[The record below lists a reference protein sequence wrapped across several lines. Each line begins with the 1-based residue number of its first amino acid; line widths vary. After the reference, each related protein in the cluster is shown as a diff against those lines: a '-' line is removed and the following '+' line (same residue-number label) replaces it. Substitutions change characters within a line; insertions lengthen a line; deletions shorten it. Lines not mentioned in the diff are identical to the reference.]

1 MKILKPGK
9 LGKKWSIRHSCT
21 GWGNSG
27 VGCEAL
33 LELEYED
40 LRYYPGT
47 GGEETWGYKEPAVS
61 FKCPCC
67 GKLTDLGMNS
77 WPTGYRNLP
86 HWTKE
91 WQEAPTHV
99 KSEES

>member
-27 VGCEAL
+27 VGCDAL

-40 LRYYPGT
+40 LRFFSGNDSP
-47 GGEETWGYKEPAVS
+47 TWGGRDPAVS

-67 GKLTDLGMNS
+67 GKLTDLGMQD
-77 WPTGYRNLP
+77 WPTGYRDLER
-86 HWTKE
+86 WTKD
-91 WQEAPTHV
+91 WQDAKPDAA
-99 KSEES
+99 